1 MKGSSTKRLFIT
13 LIITFV
19 IFSAE
24 LIGGIISNSLALLS
38 DAGHVFTDSFA
49 IILSLIASIVVKKP
63 SDRRATYGYQK
74 IGILAAFIN
83 GISLIAIALLIIFEG
98 YRRLIVPPEINSD
111 LMLSVAFFGFLGNLL
126 MALILGHKH
135 EDLNIKSAWL
145 HIIGDTISS
154 AGVIFAG
161 LVIKYTGWLLVDPLI
176 SLCVGCIII
185 YGGIRVLKESLFIFL
200 DFAPKGFDVNE
211 IASIITKIEGIRD
224 VHDIHIWS
232 IGYGIPAFSAHV
244 VVEVKLLSE
253 ADKIRA
259 NIESELRKIGIKHSV
274 IQIESYRCS
283 KDSFYCDM
291 QPPISHINQ

>member
-126 MALILGHKH
+126 MALILGYKH

-176 SLCVGCIII
+176 SLFVGCIII

-244 VVEVKLLSE
+244 VVEVKLLAE
-253 ADKIRA
+253 ADKIRSH
-259 NIESELRKIGIKHSV
+259 IESELRKIGIKHSV

-283 KDSFYCDM
+283 KDSFYCDI
-291 QPPISHINQ
+291 QPPISHIHQ